1 MEKIKP
7 LMMTIIVL
15 LVVVLGGVGFMVY
28 SMQGMTGYASHEP
41 VRTEGSQMLTLAQI
55 EKVAL
60 SQPIRTNLLSTG
72 NAQHYVNINLAIGVN
87 NTDSRDSPKIL
98 ESLRSSEPVI
108 RDVVLSVIRSQT
120 FNDLSQPE
128 GQDLLRE
135 HIKTQLQE
143 TFDSNLIVQVFISD
157 LVFS

>member
-15 LVVVLGGVGFMVY
+15 LVVVLGGVGFVVY
-28 SMQGMTGYASHEP
+28 SMQGMAGYASSEP
-41 VRTEGSQMLTLAQI
+41 VRTEGSSMLTLDQI

-60 SQPIRTNLLSTG
+60 SSPISTNLLGTG
-72 NAQHYVNINLAIGVN
+72 GAQHFVNINLAVGVN
-87 NTDSRDSPKIL
+87 NTDTRDSPKIL
-98 ESLRSSEPVI
+98 DSLRSSEAVI
-108 RDVVLSVIRSQT
+108 RDVVLGVIRSQSYH
-120 FNDLSQPE
+120 DLIQPE